1 MTFTSNNFIFKIFAR
16 FQLEKIGQNS
26 TFEENFAFIIRQIF
40 IIFSLYHGEKFLL
53 AKFWRKIQFF
63 SPLFLLFQSIT
74 ISRVGALYPIR
85 FLPRVGALL
94 LTVATGQSPFD
105 LGEKSLP
112 FFTRDRNRVFW
123 REKKKAE
130 NGHGGADTWFLRV
143 PGGARGHARREATN
157 DHSDNK
163 LQRYNNWKGK
173 FDFWIPVFLLLYVI
187 KHFFIH
193 LNIIDNTSLDACCN
207 QFFFQ
212 F

>member
-123 REKKKAE
+123 REKKKPKMAMAAQTLDFSVCQE
-130 NGHGGADTWFLRV
+130 VRGAMHDGRLRMTTQTINFKDTTTGRV
-143 PGGARGHARREATN
+143 SSIFEFQSFYFYMLSN
-157 DHSDNK
+157 IS
-163 LQRYNNWKGK
+163 
-173 FDFWIPVFLLLYVI
+173 LYI
-187 KHFFIH
+187 W
-193 LNIIDNTSLDACCN
+193 T
-207 QFFFQ
+207 
-212 F
+212 

>member
-123 REKKKAE
+123 REKKSRKWPWRRR
-130 NGHGGADTWFLRV
+130 HLIS
-143 PGGARGHARREATN
+143 PCARRCAGPCTTGGYEWP
-157 DHSDNK
+157 
-163 LQRYNNWKGK
+163 LRQ
-173 FDFWIPVFLLLYVI
+173 
-187 KHFFIH
+187 
-193 LNIIDNTSLDACCN
+193 
-207 QFFFQ
+207 
-212 F
+212 